1 MTVVGNIPRP
11 LGRGTRKL
19 ERLTAT
25 GPAADVSVPATG
37 GADVA
42 ISISPEI
49 KTVEDVGVQ
58 SISGLP
64 ANIAVGN
71 IATSATSV
79 TLHAVNPTATA
90 ITVSAGSV
98 TVKVEVEGY

>member
-1 MTVVGNIPRP
+1 MTIIGNIPRP

-25 GPAADVSVPATG
+25 GPALDVSVPAG
-37 GADVA
+37 AGADVE
-42 ISISPEI
+42 ISISPEL
-49 KTVEDVGVQ
+49 KNVEDVGIR

-71 IATSATSV
+71 IATSATVV
-79 TLHAVNPTATA
+79 TLHAVNPTAAA
-90 ITVSAGSV
+90 ITVTAGSV